1 MDGALCR
8 LILLLCE
15 FERTSVH
22 DSFGVH
28 PNNGAAL
35 IKNIKA
41 VYIKIFC
48 DINTN
53 VIYQLLFEPS
63 IEAIPKQT
71 KEALLR
77 EFKLIKSPNAFEK
90 SQMKNAILRSTYI
103 VKLDV

>member
-1 MDGALCR
+1 
-8 LILLLCE
+8 
-15 FERTSVH
+15 
-22 DSFGVH
+22 
-28 PNNGAAL
+28 
-35 IKNIKA
+35 